1 MKRAK
6 IISYFFSCLAYSRQD
21 NFLTSKIFYILMRC
35 KSMKQ
40 SLTLIPTLREVP
52 SDAEVKSHQLL
63 LRAGF
68 IRQNASGVYTY
79 MPLGRKVLQ
88 KVEAIIREEMNNAG
102 AAELFMPAL
111 QQAELWQ
118 ESGRWY
124 SYGPELMRL
133 RDRHD
138 REFALGATHE
148 EVITSLVRD
157 EVKSYKRL
165 PLTLYQ
171 IQTKFRDEKRPRF
184 GLLRGREFI
193 MKDAYSFH
201 ATQESLDEVYER
213 LFQAYSNVFKRCGLN
228 FRAVIADSGAM
239 GGKDTHEF
247 MVLSDIG
254 EDTIA
259 YSDTSKYAAN
269 IEMAPVTAVYEKSG
283 EQENELEKIH
293 TENKKSI
300 EEVSSFLQVEDKEC
314 IKSMLFKVD
323 DRYVLVL
330 VRGDHEVNDIKLK
343 NYFEAS
349 VVELADANTTKEVLG
364 CSVGSL
370 GPIGVENVEVVADH
384 AVEAIVNGVCGAN
397 EEDYHY
403 KNVNPERDFQVSAYA
418 DFRFIK
424 EGDPSPDG
432 NGTILFAKGIEVGHV
447 FKLGTRY
454 SEAMNAVFLDENG
467 RTQPMIM
474 GCYGIGVSRT
484 MAAVAEQ
491 FNDENGLVWPQNI
504 SPFDVHLIAINMKD
518 SEQAALA
525 EDLYTSLKTAGLDVL
540 MDDRQERPG
549 VKFAD
554 SDLIGLP
561 VRVTVGKKASEGI
574 VEVKIRKNGEMQE
587 IHKDQ
592 LAEALKNI
600 LQEL

>member
-1 MKRAK
+1 
-6 IISYFFSCLAYSRQD
+6 
-21 NFLTSKIFYILMRC
+21 
-35 KSMKQ
+35 MKQ
-40 SLTLIPTLREVP
+40 SMTLIPTLKEVP
-52 SDAEVKSHQLL
+52 ADAETRSHQLL

-68 IRQNASGVYTY
+68 IRQNASGIYSY
-79 MPLGRKVLQ
+79 MPLAKKVLQ
-88 KVEAIIREEMNNAG
+88 KVEAIIREEMDNAG
-102 AAELFMPAL
+102 AVELLMPAL

-124 SYGPELMRL
+124 TYGPELMRMK
-133 RDRHD
+133 DRHE

-157 EVKSYKRL
+157 AVKSYKKL
-165 PLTLYQ
+165 PLALYQ

-201 ATQESLDEVYER
+201 SNQESLDEMYDK
-213 LFQAYSNVFKRCGLN
+213 LFTAYSNVFRRCGLN

-247 MVLSDIG
+247 MVLSEVG

-259 YSDTSKYAAN
+259 YSDTSEYAAN
-269 IEMAPVTAVYEKSG
+269 IEMAPVLAQYSKSN
-283 EQENELEKIH
+283 EEPQELEKAA
-293 TENKKSI
+293 TENKKTI
-300 EEVSSFLQVEDKEC
+300 EEVSTFLNVAKEQC
-314 IKSMLFKVD
+314 IKTLLFKAD
-323 DRYVLVL
+323 EKYVLVL

-343 NYFEAS
+343 NLLEAAA
-349 VVELADANTTKEVLG
+349 VELADAEETKQILG
-364 CSVGSL
+364 CAVGSL
-370 GPIGVENVEVVADH
+370 GPIGVKDIEIIADH

-397 EEDYHY
+397 EEGIHY
-403 KNVNPERDFQVSAYA
+403 VNANPDRDFHVTRYA
-418 DFRFIK
+418 DLRFIQ

-432 NGTILFAKGIEVGHV
+432 QGTIQFAKGIEVGHI

-454 SEAMNAVFLDENG
+454 SEAMEATFLDENG

-491 FNDENGLVWPQNI
+491 FSDENGFIWPR
-504 SPFDVHLIAINMKD
+504 SLAPFDLHLIPINMKD
-518 SEQAALA
+518 EAQSAVA
-525 EDLYTSLKTAGLDVL
+525 EELYRMLKRNRYEVL

-561 VRVTVGKKASEGI
+561 IRITVGKKASEGI
-574 VEVKIRKNGEMQE
+574 VEVKVRKTGEMQE

-592 LAEALKNI
+592 LADKIAEMMSVI
-600 LQEL
+600 

>member
-1 MKRAK
+1 
-6 IISYFFSCLAYSRQD
+6 
-21 NFLTSKIFYILMRC
+21 
-35 KSMKQ
+35 MKQ
-40 SLTLIPTLREVP
+40 SMTFIPTLREIP

-68 IRQNASGVYTY
+68 IRQNASGVYSY
-79 MPLGRKVLQ
+79 LPLAQKVLR
-88 KVEAIIREEMNNAG
+88 KIEEIVREEMNEAG
-102 AAELFMPAL
+102 AVELLMPAL
-111 QQAELWQ
+111 QQAEFWQ

-124 SYGPELMRL
+124 TYGPELMRL
-133 RDRHD
+133 KDRHE

-201 ATQESLDEVYER
+201 SNSNSLDDVYQKMY
-213 LFQAYSNVFKRCGLN
+213 QAYSNVFRRCQLN

-259 YSDTSKYAAN
+259 YSDSSDFAAN
-269 IEMAPVTAVYEKSG
+269 IEMAPVVAKYDKTG
-283 EQENELEKIH
+283 ESLLPLEKIE
-293 TENKKSI
+293 TVNQKTI
-300 EEVSSFLQVEDKEC
+300 DEVSAFLNVESKKC
-314 IKSMLFKVD
+314 IKSLLFKID
-323 DRYVLVL
+323 DKNVLVL

-343 NYFEAS
+343 NIFEAS
-349 VVELADANTTKEVLG
+349 TVELASHEETSAVLH
-364 CSVGSL
+364 CSVGSI
-370 GPIGVENVEVVADH
+370 GPIGVENVEIIADL
-384 AVEAIVNGVCGAN
+384 AVESIENGVCGAN
-397 EEDYHY
+397 EEHFHY
-403 KNVNPERDFQVSAYA
+403 TNVNPSRDFQVSQYA
-418 DFRFIK
+418 DLRFIQ

-432 NGTILFAKGIEVGHV
+432 NGTIVFAKGIEVGHV

-454 SEAMNAVFLDENG
+454 SEAMKAEYLDENG

-484 MAAVAEQ
+484 LAAVAEQ
-491 FNDENGLVWPQNI
+491 FNDENGFIWPVNLA
-504 SPFDVHLIAINMKD
+504 PFDLHLIAVNMKD
-518 SEQAALA
+518 SAQSQLA
-525 EDLYTSLKTAGLDVL
+525 EELYTSLRQSRYDVL
-540 MDDRQERPG
+540 FDERQERPG

-561 VRVTVGKKASEGI
+561 LRITIGKKAAEGI
-574 VEVKIRKNGEMQE
+574 VEIKVRKTGEVVE
-587 IHKDQ
+587 AHKD
-592 LAEALKNI
+592 
-600 LQEL
+600 ELLEVISSLFKTL

>member
-1 MKRAK
+1 
-6 IISYFFSCLAYSRQD
+6 
-21 NFLTSKIFYILMRC
+21 
-35 KSMKQ
+35 MKQ
-40 SLTLIPTLREVP
+40 SMTLIPTLREVP

-201 ATQESLDEVYER
+201 ATQESLDDVYER
-213 LFQAYSNVFKRCGLN
+213 LFQAYSNVFRRCGLN

-247 MVLSDIG
+247 MVLSEIG

-259 YSDTSKYAAN
+259 YSDTSDYAAN

-283 EQENELEKIH
+283 KQANELKKIH

-300 EEVSSFLQVEDKEC
+300 EEVSAFLQVEDKDC
-314 IKSMLFKVD
+314 IKSLLFKVD
-323 DRYVLVL
+323 DRHVLVL

-349 VVELADANTTKEVLG
+349 VVELADADTTKEVLG

-370 GPIGVENVEVVADH
+370 GPVGVENVEVVADH
-384 AVEAIVNGVCGAN
+384 AVEAVVNGVCGAN

-403 KNVNPERDFQVSAYA
+403 QNANPERDFKVSAYA

-432 NGTILFAKGIEVGHV
+432 NGTIVFAKGIEVGHV

-518 SEQAALA
+518 NEQAALA
-525 EDLYTSLKTAGLDVL
+525 EELYTNLKTSGLDVL
-540 MDDRQERPG
+540 LDDRQERPG

-561 VRVTVGKKASEGI
+561 VRITVGKKASEGI

-592 LAEALKNI
+592 LAEALKTI

>member
-1 MKRAK
+1 
-6 IISYFFSCLAYSRQD
+6 
-21 NFLTSKIFYILMRC
+21 
-35 KSMKQ
+35 MKQ
-40 SLTLIPTLREVP
+40 SMTLIPTLREVP

-201 ATQESLDEVYER
+201 ANQESLDQVYDR

-259 YSDTSKYAAN
+259 YSDTSDFAAN
-269 IEMAPVTAVYEKSG
+269 IEMAPVTAVYEKSS
-283 EQENELEKIH
+283 EPANSLEKVH
-293 TENKKSI
+293 TENKKTI
-300 EEVSSFLQVEDKEC
+300 EEVSSFLQVQEKDC
-314 IKSMLFKVD
+314 IKSLLFKVD
-323 DRYVLVL
+323 DRQILVL

-343 NYFEAS
+343 NFLEAS
-349 VVELADANTTKEVLG
+349 VVELADVNTTKEVLG

-370 GPIGVENVEVVADH
+370 GPIGVENVEVFADH

-397 EEDYHY
+397 VEDYHF
-403 KNVNPERDFQVSAYA
+403 KNVNPERDFKVSAYA
-418 DFRFIK
+418 DLRFIK

-432 NGTILFAKGIEVGHV
+432 QGTIVFAKGIEVGHV

-491 FNDENGLVWPQNI
+491 FSDENGLVWPSNI
-504 SPFDVHLIAINMKD
+504 TPFDVHLIAVNMKD
-518 SEQAALA
+518 SDQAALA
-525 EDLYTSLKTAGLDVL
+525 EELYSNLKDSGLDVL
-540 MDDRQERPG
+540 LDDRQERPG

-561 VRVTVGKKASEGI
+561 VRITVGKKAGEGI
-574 VEVKIRKNGEMQE
+574 VEVKIRKNGDMQE
-587 IHKDQ
+587 VHKDQ
-592 LAEALKNI
+592 LADTIKGI

>member
-1 MKRAK
+1 
-6 IISYFFSCLAYSRQD
+6 
-21 NFLTSKIFYILMRC
+21 
-35 KSMKQ
+35 MKQ
-40 SLTLIPTLREVP
+40 SMSLIPTLREVP

-102 AAELFMPAL
+102 AAEVFMPAL

-133 RDRHD
+133 KDRHD

-157 EVKSYKRL
+157 EIKSYKRL

-213 LFQAYSNVFKRCGLN
+213 LFQAYSNVFTRCGLN

-259 YSDTSKYAAN
+259 YSDTSQYAAN
-269 IEMAPVTAVYEKSG
+269 IEMAPVTTVYEKSI
-283 EQENELEKIH
+283 EPLRELEKVH
-293 TENKKSI
+293 TEDKKSI
-300 EEVSSFLQVEDKEC
+300 EEVSSYLNVESKDC
-314 IKSMLFKVD
+314 IKSLLFKVD

-330 VRGDHEVNDIKLK
+330 VRGDHDVNDIKLK
-343 NYFEAS
+343 NHFEAL
-349 VVELADANTTKEVLG
+349 VVELADTKTTKEVLG

-370 GPIGVENVEVVADH
+370 GPVGVDSVEVIADK
-384 AVEAIVNGVCGAN
+384 AVQAMVNGVCGAN
-397 EEDYHY
+397 EEDYHF
-403 KNVNPERDFQVSAYA
+403 KNVNPERDFKVTSYT
-418 DFRFIK
+418 DLRFIK

-432 NGTILFAKGIEVGHV
+432 QGTIVFAKGIEVGHV

-454 SEAMNAVFLDENG
+454 SEAMNAEILDENG
-467 RTQPMIM
+467 RTKPMIM

-491 FNDENGLVWPQNI
+491 FNDENGLVWPTNI
-504 SPFDVHLIAINMKD
+504 SPFDVHLIAVNMKD
-518 SEQAALA
+518 SAQSELAQELYSRLQAAGM
-525 EDLYTSLKTAGLDVL
+525 EVL
-540 MDDRQERPG
+540 IDDRQERPG

-561 VRVTVGKKASEGI
+561 VRVTVGKKAGEGI
-574 VEVKIRKNGEMQE
+574 VEVKIRKNGEMHEVQ
-587 IHKDQ
+587 KDE
-592 LAEALKNI
+592 LAVTLKNI
-600 LQEL
+600 LKEL

>member
-1 MKRAK
+1 
-6 IISYFFSCLAYSRQD
+6 
-21 NFLTSKIFYILMRC
+21 
-35 KSMKQ
+35 MKQ
-40 SLTLIPTLREVP
+40 SMSLIPTLREVP

-133 RDRHD
+133 KDRHD

-259 YSDTSKYAAN
+259 YSDTSEYAAN
-269 IEMAPVTAVYEKSG
+269 VEMAPVTAVYEKSSDPAK
-283 EQENELEKIH
+283 ELEKVH
-293 TENKKSI
+293 TENKKTI
-300 EEVSSFLQVEDKEC
+300 EEVSSYLNVESKDC
-314 IKSMLFKVD
+314 IKSLLFKVD

-330 VRGDHEVNDIKLK
+330 VRGDHDVNDIKLK
-343 NYFEAS
+343 NHFEAS
-349 VVELADANTTKEVLG
+349 VVELADTKTTKEVLG

-370 GPIGVENVEVVADH
+370 GPVRVDSVEVIADN
-384 AVEAIVNGVCGAN
+384 AVQAVVNGVCGAN
-397 EEDYHY
+397 EEDYHF
-403 KNVNPERDFQVSAYA
+403 KNVNPGRDFEVTSYI
-418 DFRFIK
+418 DLRFIK

-432 NGTILFAKGIEVGHV
+432 QGTIVFAKGIEVGHV

-454 SEAMNAVFLDENG
+454 SEAMNAEILDENG
-467 RTQPMIM
+467 RTKPMIM

-491 FNDENGLVWPQNI
+491 FNDENGLVWPTNI
-504 SPFDVHLIAINMKD
+504 SPFDVHLIAVNMKD
-518 SEQAALA
+518 SVQAEVAQELYASLQAA
-525 EDLYTSLKTAGLDVL
+525 GLEVL

-561 VRVTVGKKASEGI
+561 VRVTVGKKAGEGI

-587 IHKDQ
+587 VQKDD
-592 LAEALKNI
+592 LAVALKNI
-600 LQEL
+600 LKEL